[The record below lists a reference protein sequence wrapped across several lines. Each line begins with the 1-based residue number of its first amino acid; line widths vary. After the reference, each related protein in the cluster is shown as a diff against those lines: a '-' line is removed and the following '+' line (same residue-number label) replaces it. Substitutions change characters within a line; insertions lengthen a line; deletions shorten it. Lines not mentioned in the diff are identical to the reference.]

1 MNGENFLDLSVFEP
15 KEFIGKGNFGQVYKV
30 RELKTNE
37 IYAAKITNQ
46 SYSLEDGFTENIL
59 FLFRE
64 IRIMSALNHPSIIR
78 YIGYSAND
86 FEGEPNITIITE
98 YAPNKSLSDIIQEE
112 NEGLSHKFWDATK
125 KLICIFGIASGV
137 QYLHHK
143 KVIHRDLKIDN
154 ILMDKDLNPKI
165 GDFGLSKIFNTDLSQ
180 SLNMQ
185 SQNGLKGTPTHMAPE
200 IIKNYEYSEASDVY
214 AYSMIVYQ
222 IMSGRS
228 PFEGIKN
235 SYNLFVKISTGYRP
249 QIEGVP
255 DVYKELI
262 EKCWSQDP
270 KERPSFDE
278 IVDELINDRRYIDE
292 LEGLI
297 DEDQFLTYV
306 DYIENYE
313 TTFDINCKKSIHL
326 STFLDMKKSKNT
338 DSNEL
343 EEESHAQTKSE
354 EFDEITEAKE
364 SKSCVSQERIQPKY
378 EIFFK
383 AAQRHKSYSDEY
395 YESQNDHRLYKI
407 PDKLELKILVE
418 GHKFSILPKNI
429 FMINKK
435 NKCKYISE

>member
-1 MNGENFLDLSVFEP
+1 
-15 KEFIGKGNFGQVYKV
+15 
-30 RELKTNE
+30 
-37 IYAAKITNQ
+37 
-46 SYSLEDGFTENIL
+46 
-59 FLFRE
+59 
-64 IRIMSALNHPSIIR
+64 
-78 YIGYSAND
+78 
-86 FEGEPNITIITE
+86 
-98 YAPNKSLSDIIQEE
+98 
-112 NEGLSHKFWDATK
+112 
-125 KLICIFGIASGV
+125 
-137 QYLHHK
+137 
-143 KVIHRDLKIDN
+143 
-154 ILMDKDLNPKI
+154 MDKDLNPKI

-200 IIKNYEYSEASDVY
+200 IMKNYEYSEASDVY

-262 EKCWSQDP
+262 EKCWSHDP

-292 LEGLI
+292 
-297 DEDQFLTYV
+297 DQFLTYV

-313 TTFDINCKKSIHL
+313 TTFDINSKKSIHL

-343 EEESHAQTKSE
+343 EEESVHM
-354 EFDEITEAKE
+354 
-364 SKSCVSQERIQPKY
+364 
-378 EIFFK
+378 
-383 AAQRHKSYSDEY
+383 HK
-395 YESQNDHRLYKI
+395 QK
-407 PDKLELKILVE
+407 V
-418 GHKFSILPKNI
+418 KN
-429 FMINKK
+429 
-435 NKCKYISE
+435 